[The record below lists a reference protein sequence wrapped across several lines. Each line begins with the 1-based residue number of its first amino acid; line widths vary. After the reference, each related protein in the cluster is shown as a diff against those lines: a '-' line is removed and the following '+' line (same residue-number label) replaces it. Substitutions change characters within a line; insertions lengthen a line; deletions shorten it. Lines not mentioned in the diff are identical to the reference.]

1 MSYSVADV
9 VRFMESFA
17 PPALAESWDNTG
29 LLVGDWELPV
39 ERMMT
44 CLTITPESA
53 GEAMEQK
60 IDLLIAHHPLPFRAI
75 QKITTETTTGKLLW
89 NLIRHGV
96 GIYSPHTSFDSA
108 AYGINQQIAEGLGLQ
123 SIVPLISSPE
133 VPGGTGRL
141 GELPGGMRLGEF
153 LKRVKSFFHLPHVAF
168 VGDVSQMIRRVAIG
182 CGAAGEFLKEAQKY
196 RCDVFLTGETN
207 FHTLLEAKAT
217 GIGLV
222 LMTHYASERFACERL
237 AEILREEFPGVEIG
251 CSEREKN
258 PLQYDDS
265 VTN

>member
-29 LLVGDWELPV
+29 LLVGDREQPV
-39 ERMMT
+39 QRMMT

-53 GEAMEQK
+53 EEAIERNV
-60 IDLLIAHHPLPFRAI
+60 DLLISHHPLPFRAI
-75 QKITTETTTGKLLW
+75 QKITTDTTTGKLLW

-108 AYGINQQIAEGLGLQ
+108 EYGINQQIAEGLELQ
-123 SIVPLISSPE
+123 STVPLISSPE

-141 GELPGGMRLGEF
+141 GEVPGGVPLGDF
-153 LKRVKSFFHLPHVAF
+153 LKKVQSFFHLPHVAF
-168 VGDVSQMIRRVAIG
+168 VGDVSQNVRRIAIA
-182 CGAAGEFLKEAQKY
+182 CGAAGEFLKEAQTFH
-196 RCDVFLTGETN
+196 CDLFLTGETN
-207 FHTLLEAKAT
+207 FHTLLEAQAT
-217 GIGLV
+217 GMGLV

-237 AEILREEFPGVEIG
+237 AKILREEFPGTEIE

-258 PLQYDDS
+258 PLQYYS
-265 VTN
+265 AME